1 MFYKHFATK
10 ERKMSLPLISKSRKL
25 LSVMCSWWIP
35 VKKYRK
41 ALRGILLIGVKRY
54 IQTIKTDKNKKFDND
69 LAVVAI
75 MKNEGAY
82 LKEWLDFHI
91 MVGVQKFYL
100 YDNESNDN
108 TKDVLKPYIKKG
120 IVDYTYYPGLAK
132 QMPAYKDAV
141 NRHSDESRWM
151 AFIDL
156 DEFIFS
162 LKYDNLVEYLKT
174 LPTFGALV
182 VGWMIYGSS
191 NQKEKKP
198 GFVIERFKMHADKTW
213 GVKSIFNP
221 RMILDMTNP
230 HTSEVAGFT
239 IDENGKRLGFIDQTN
254 NPPSCDIIRINHYVT
269 KSYEEFMI
277 RCNKG
282 DACYENMAESPKA
295 KALNRFNIH
304 NRNEVY
310 DDVMDKYVKKLKKL

>member
-1 MFYKHFATK
+1 
-10 ERKMSLPLISKSRKL
+10 MSLPQISKRKKL
-25 LSVMCSWWIP
+25 LATVLTFWIP
-35 VKKYRK
+35 IKKYRK
-41 ALRGILLIGVKRY
+41 ALRGILLLGIGRYRNTVKS
-54 IQTIKTDKNKKFDND
+54 DKNKKFDVD
-69 LAVVAI
+69 LSVCAI

-91 MVGVQKFYL
+91 LSGVQKFYL
-100 YDNESNDN
+100 YDNESTDD
-108 TKDVLKPYIKKG
+108 TREVLKPYIEKG
-120 IVDYTYYPGLAK
+120 IVDYTYWPGAAQ
-132 QMPAYKDAV
+132 QMVAYRDCV
-141 NRHSDESRWM
+141 NKHANDTRWL

-156 DEFIFS
+156 DEFLFS
-162 LKYDNLVEYLKT
+162 LKYDNLVAYLRT
-174 LPTFGALV
+174 LPRFSALV

-213 GVKSIFNP
+213 GVKSLFNP

-239 IDENGKRLGFIDQTN
+239 IDENGRKLGFINQTN
-254 NPPSCDIIRINHYVT
+254 NPPSCNIIRCNHYVT
-269 KSYEEFMI
+269 KSFDEFMT

-282 DACYENMAESPKA
+282 DACYENMADSPKA
-295 KALNRFNIH
+295 QALNRFNIH

-310 DDVMDKYVKKLKKL
+310 DDIMDKYVEKLKQQS